1 MATAYADIA
10 GERAADAAAP
20 EGVRVAQAAADADQE
35 SAIEHAIESVEHAV
49 EAVEHNVA
57 ESIHNLEAAV
67 GHGGDHGEAGM
78 PQLEF
83 ETFPSQIFW
92 LVVAL
97 VALYY
102 ILSRVALPRIGS
114 VLEARSDAIAD
125 DLDRAAEFKRRAEE
139 ADEAYQ
145 TALAEARTRA
155 QEIAAKTKAEIQ
167 KKVDAA
173 VEEADAEIS
182 ARTAESEKH
191 LAEIRESALRNVET
205 VATETATAL
214 VDAIAPGAA
223 DAKAVKAAVAAKLQ
237 N

>member
-1 MATAYADIA
+1 MATAYADTA
-10 GERAADAAAP
+10 GERAADAAAL
-20 EGVRVAQAAADADQE
+20 EGVRVAEAANEASQDGP
-35 SAIEHAIESVEHAV
+35 IMRAV

-57 ESIHNLEAAV
+57 ESLHNLEAAV
-67 GHGGDHGEAGM
+67 GHGGDHGKAGM

-83 ETFPSQIFW
+83 DTFPSQIFW

-97 VALYY
+97 VALYF

-145 TALAEARTRA
+145 TALAEARARA
-155 QEIAAKTKAEIQ
+155 QEIAAKTKADIQ
-167 KKVDAA
+167 KQVDAA
-173 VEEADAEIS
+173 IEEADAEIS

-191 LAEIRESALRNVET
+191 LAVIRENALRNVES
-205 VATETATAL
+205 VATDTATAL
-214 VDAIAPGAA
+214 IKTIAPGAV

-237 N
+237 S